1 MKTQLFLTILFFLLS
16 TIISYG
22 EELSRQKILDS
33 VLEPPE
39 LFIDPVTKYD
49 DDHRNYNMNC
59 GIAQTSGGRLWACS
73 ISGGDSADAYMVAFT
88 SDDDGKT
95 WSKPRLVIDPPELSN
110 GVKRRVLIANFWT
123 APNGTLWLF
132 FDYGLSMFDG
142 RVGVWVTACENPDAD
157 FPVWNPPV
165 RICHGNLHNKPIV
178 TKNGTWLIPIELYF
192 REYTKWD
199 FKNIFNDFNG
209 FPELDGERG
218 ITIYASTNQGKT
230 WTKRGCCVFP
240 VSAGEE
246 PMIVE
251 KKDGT
256 LWLLARTPKGLHQ
269 SFSNDQGE
277 TWNEPTLS
285 FKNPV
290 TRFFITRLVS
300 GNLLFIRH
308 GTFEGEE
315 KNRAKLSAWISEDDG
330 QTWKGGLML
339 DERSGVSYPDG
350 FQAKDG
356 RIYITYDRDRGGE
369 AEILLAVFTEE
380 DAAAGKIV
388 SEKSRLKQIV
398 SKATGHRK

>member
-1 MKTQLFLTILFFLLS
+1 MKTQLFLTVLFFLLS

-39 LFIDPVTKYD
+39 LFINPVTKYD

-142 RVGVWVTACENPDAD
+142 RIGVWVTTCENPDAD
-157 FPVWNPPV
+157 FPVWKKPV

-178 TKNGTWLIPIELYF
+178 TKNGTWLIPIELYS

-199 FKNIFNDFNG
+199 FKNIFNNFNG

-277 TWNEPTLS
+277 TWNEPTPS

-350 FQAKDG
+350 
-356 RIYITYDRDRGGE
+356 
-369 AEILLAVFTEE
+369 
-380 DAAAGKIV
+380 
-388 SEKSRLKQIV
+388 
-398 SKATGHRK
+398 